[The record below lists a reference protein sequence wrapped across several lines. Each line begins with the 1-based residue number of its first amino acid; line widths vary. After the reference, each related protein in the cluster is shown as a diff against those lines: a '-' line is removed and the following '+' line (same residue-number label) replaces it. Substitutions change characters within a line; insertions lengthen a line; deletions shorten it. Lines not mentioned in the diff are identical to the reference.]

1 MFDCELQIY
10 FNKSDGQVVQKYNAK
25 LALSALMHKYLKTSV
40 LPSDLDDFKIYT
52 LRC

>member
-1 MFDCELQIY
+1 MRPI
-10 FNKSDGQVVQKYNAK
+10 QVVRKYNAK
-25 LALSALMHKYLKTSV
+25 LALPDPVMHKYLKTSV